1 MQTIFKYPMELHDR
15 SLALPRGAVIRRFA
29 MQHGLPTVWAE
40 VDSNA
45 PTTTRRMHIFGT
57 GHSLPEGAIY
67 IDSCEDGAFVWHLF
81 ETF

>member
-1 MQTIFKYPMELHDR
+1 MQTIFKYPMQLDDR

-29 MQHGLPTVWAE
+29 MQHGVPTVWAE

-45 PTTTRRMHIFGT
+45 PTVTRRVQIFGT
-57 GHSLPEGAIY
+57 GHPLPEGAVY
-67 IDSCEDGAFVWHLF
+67 LGSCDHGQFVWHLF